1 MDNGPVLAQSAPLKI
16 AETLTELD
24 AKKPLGLIE
33 GLHRVLAFAG
43 ASRIKTYEAFR
54 EKADEELQK
63 IMDTICSELQ
73 EVLKV
78 EGDWKIFPAAVR
90 LIAEGRV
97 KVEGREIF
105 LDDKKLPEYGHRLG

>member
-1 MDNGPVLAQSAPLKI
+1 MSEKDTSSHFLVGFIVGTVVGVAIGFLYAPKSGKETRALLK
-16 AETLTELD
+16 
-24 AKKPLGLIE
+24 
-33 GLHRVLAFAG
+33 
-43 ASRIKTYEAFR
+43 
-54 EKADEELQK
+54 EKAGEELQK

-78 EGDWKIFPAAVR
+78 EGDWKIFPSAVR

-105 LDDKKLPEYGHRLG
+105 LDDKKLPEYGYRLG